1 MQFSEP
7 LVKNRVA
14 PIRVSYLL
22 GSTDALLST
31 VVQQHEADNQKK
43 TSQTEIAVELFER
56 HN

>member
-7 LVKNRVA
+7 LVKNGGA

-43 TSQTEIAVELFER
+43 TSQIENAVELFER